1 MAYPNEQNIGDDELP
16 NSISGWIKYIDK
28 KLTPSEKPPTTS
40 LYGLAKGLPLDE
52 EGRKIEQQTLK
63 QMEGFGEGVSDYTE
77 RQVEELKTKP
87 LEALAKG
94 FGYSGATGLG
104 KAAVAGRVGTAV
116 AGAATPL
123 MGPYAVI
130 PGVIAGGAAYYGLGQ
145 AQQAIE
151 PEPIKQLRQE
161 VPTTMAT
168 SEFVGAMAQPLVK
181 MPKFTPKTI
190 PAAPTISGTPA
201 LTERPMIEMIKGS
214 GGVYRPQTA
223 FDIFKEN
230 VSGRIRS
237 AAGKVSS
244 LPPEEVYG
252 LAKDA
257 IKFGT
262 QSFDEFR
269 TLAKVNQLGL
279 PEEVLKNAFTQAV
292 ASSLKTP
299 ETIETPKPT
308 TLPTADQ
315 VVKPTKAPRLEETP
329 QETGAKKYAS
339 SLLKEGRSK
348 DFSRVMYYDVDNGAV
363 VTTDGFTLMVSPMKL
378 TGENRSL
385 ILYDIPE
392 KGYRAGDVVESSEFP
407 LPPYKKII
415 DAIKTD
421 KSLSVN
427 LQDALDLSSKVKK
440 LNNILGYDTNS
451 IDVNGKQINSK
462 NFKVLIDG
470 LKSSGA
476 KELTIKTGDSPFV
489 LIEGDNGSR
498 GYIRKLDPNFV
509 SEHIKYLP
517 EDVKQKVIQ
526 GSGVYKLDGTSTK
539 EFKVSKTKIKQ
550 EQDIE
555 KKKNQAKTQAP
566 RVEETSKIEPPKV
579 EVPKTK
585 MPTADVIPKQKQNVL
600 VDDRGYVISDSADL
614 TDPTNAKYI
623 LKSKK
628 LGTDKYNEWLV
639 TKDGRK
645 YINEKDPVK
654 AIKILE
660 DNGMFPFSER
670 SYTDTIE
677 GIENTLEGRLKELGY
692 KVKVKGSNLSN
703 SSYLFVDD
711 PYQNIDGFKIRL
723 SDHELPPTYDRI
735 NGVPEFEISPK
746 SNQHNYTQYTDP
758 QKLIDKIQKDYPLS
772 TVEATPTEPI
782 ATQPPVRPP
791 SEPPVTPPSE
801 PPIQKPKR
809 PEDIQPTWT
818 LGERSRMNVVNV
830 NFGDDAEIL
839 GRVNR
844 KVFGEKLPPEDQD
857 MKLAFEQNR
866 QKLNAT
872 KENTERTLAQGI
884 YDQAKNSEL
893 VKPGQSFG
901 SFEQE
906 FNEFLH
912 YNHATA
918 RNAKNAEILNEKGE
932 PVTTSGSGLT
942 DENVSEYFSKLDP
955 KKREAFQSIYNEQIK
970 PILKGELE
978 ALKNAGKINEESFT
992 NLNRYIDEGNYVP
1005 LVRDFAN
1012 APDYAKPLVKKKSG
1026 SGAKIVASKGSQ
1038 LEVDNPL
1045 ANILIKSNR
1054 AAETLAK
1061 EETKR
1066 TAYRLFVNN
1075 PNPEVA
1081 VVVDPTTR
1089 VETKNRLEAMG
1100 LEEKQMES
1108 ILDGIYGSDVEYVYI
1123 NPKTNKAYG
1132 KEELAQIKKND
1143 PELFESLDKEKRLIY
1158 EREKL
1163 NGYDNVV
1170 PVNIE
1175 GKNSYIVFN
1184 PKAPEGQGQEIA
1196 DLLNGKVEQYKELAI
1211 LKYSGL
1217 VNNYL
1222 SALYTKYTPAFAYR
1236 NLPRDWQGAAVQINK
1251 TPLVG
1256 KSDEVAGNATAAIP
1270 TIASESY
1277 KMLKFGT
1284 LKPNPNDPT
1293 SVLFGQFVEDGGY
1306 LSYTKLLQDSTQ
1318 TTKSLVDKLNKISK
1332 SDTKLGMV
1340 TGGSYNPFTWLY
1352 ESIIG
1357 PMNNVSE
1364 LSLRFGAYKTAL
1376 DNGFSRDRATQISR
1390 DISLN
1395 LARSGKIIKNELKGF
1410 ELFLGPRIAG
1420 AKQFGG
1426 FTTKGGQK
1434 LLVDLMA
1441 LGVLQQ
1447 ALFDI
1452 TGESDNKQLNR
1463 LSENGNVVIP
1473 TGHDDDGNAN
1483 YVKFP
1488 LSEIFDVPM
1497 QFGRSSYRGTR
1508 NVQKDQQA
1516 LLTALWNET
1525 GAVSKKVYGAIPLA
1539 PSLDFMNIRGAGT
1552 FGPVPSAFEPI
1563 VNALRNRDTFTGLP
1577 ISPKVYD
1584 DTVPGYQRSSIKSS
1598 LTAKAIAEAIN
1609 KSTGGTRNVAG
1620 RLSPTADQIDY
1631 VVKGYAGPFYSI
1643 PKQIAEA
1650 FPQNK
1655 LTSYVFRNMN
1665 QENDWRKLP
1674 ILNIFLGKATE
1685 QKEQEIR
1692 YYENLERFAG
1702 HSTELGVERKEDR
1715 PDMKQYISDYV
1726 SRNPD
1731 AKIADPSTSY
1741 SVTNDLKDAVKEV
1754 TEANREIREIAKS
1767 EEYKEN
1773 PDKFINNIEK
1783 LNQKIY
1789 KNQSKFN
1796 RAYQRVIDR
1805 YGTE

>member
-1 MAYPNEQNIGDDELP
+1 MAFNDEPNMVEGELP
-16 NSISGWIKYIDK
+16 KDLKGWVDYINK
-28 KLTPSEKPPTTS
+28 KLTPSEEPPTTS
-40 LYGLAKGLPLDE
+40 LYGLAKGLPPGE

-63 QMEGFGEGVSDYTE
+63 QMEGFGKGISDYTE

-87 LEALAKG
+87 LETLAKG
-94 FGYSGATGLG
+94 FGYSSATGLG

-123 MGPYAVI
+123 MGPFAFI
-130 PGVIAGGAAYYGLGQ
+130 PGVVAGGAAYYGLGK
-145 AQQAIE
+145 AQEAIE

-161 VPTTMAT
+161 VPTTMTT

-181 MPKFTPKTI
+181 MPKFTPKAV

-214 GGVYRPQTA
+214 EGVYRPQTA

-308 TLPTADQ
+308 TLPTA
-315 VVKPTKAPRLEETP
+315 EE
-329 QETGAKKYAS
+329 
-339 SLLKEGRSK
+339 
-348 DFSRVMYYDVDNGAV
+348 AV
-363 VTTDGFTLMVSPMKL
+363 S
-378 TGENRSL
+378 
-385 ILYDIPE
+385 
-392 KGYRAGDVVESSEFP
+392 
-407 LPPYKKII
+407 
-415 DAIKTD
+415 
-421 KSLSVN
+421 
-427 LQDALDLSSKVKK
+427 
-440 LNNILGYDTNS
+440 
-451 IDVNGKQINSK
+451 
-462 NFKVLIDG
+462 
-470 LKSSGA
+470 
-476 KELTIKTGDSPFV
+476 
-489 LIEGDNGSR
+489 
-498 GYIRKLDPNFV
+498 
-509 SEHIKYLP
+509 
-517 EDVKQKVIQ
+517 
-526 GSGVYKLDGTSTK
+526 
-539 EFKVSKTKIKQ
+539 
-550 EQDIE
+550 
-555 KKKNQAKTQAP
+555 
-566 RVEETSKIEPPKV
+566 
-579 EVPKTK
+579 
-585 MPTADVIPKQKQNVL
+585 
-600 VDDRGYVISDSADL
+600 
-614 TDPTNAKYI
+614 
-623 LKSKK
+623 
-628 LGTDKYNEWLV
+628 
-639 TKDGRK
+639 
-645 YINEKDPVK
+645 
-654 AIKILE
+654 
-660 DNGMFPFSER
+660 
-670 SYTDTIE
+670 
-677 GIENTLEGRLKELGY
+677 
-692 KVKVKGSNLSN
+692 
-703 SSYLFVDD
+703 
-711 PYQNIDGFKIRL
+711 
-723 SDHELPPTYDRI
+723 
-735 NGVPEFEISPK
+735 
-746 SNQHNYTQYTDP
+746 
-758 QKLIDKIQKDYPLS
+758 
-772 TVEATPTEPI
+772 
-782 ATQPPVRPP
+782 TQPPSTELPSTVSLTEPSVVPP
-791 SEPPVTPPSE
+791 SVTPPSE

-884 YDQAKNSEL
+884 YDQAKNSQL

-918 RNAKNAEILNEKGE
+918 RNSKNAEILNEKGE

-1005 LVRDFAN
+1005 LIRDFAN
-1012 APDYAKPLVKKKSG
+1012 APDYAKPLVRKKSS
-1026 SGAKIVASKGSQ
+1026 SGAKIVASKGSE

-1089 VETKNRLEAMG
+1089 VETKNRLAAMG

-1256 KSDEVAGNATAAIP
+1256 KYDEVAGNATAAIP

-1284 LKPNPNDPT
+1284 LKPNPDNPT

-1332 SDTKLGMV
+1332 SDTKLGMA

-1447 ALFDI
+1447 ALFDK
-1452 TGESDNKQLNR
+1452 TGESENKQLNR
-1463 LSENGNVVIP
+1463 LSDNGNVVIP
-1473 TGHDDDGNAN
+1473 TGHDDDGNVT

-1497 QFGRSSYRGTR
+1497 QLGRSSYRGTR

-1539 PSLDFMNIRGAGT
+1539 PSLDFINIRGAGT

-1584 DTVPGYQRSSIKSS
+1584 DTIPGYQRSSIKSS
-1598 LTAKAIAEAIN
+1598 LTANAIAEAIN
-1609 KSTGGTRNVAG
+1609 KLTGGTRNVAG

-1665 QENDWRKLP
+1665 QENDWRRLP

-1685 QKEQEIR
+1685 EKEQEIR
-1692 YYENLERFAG
+1692 YYENLERFAT
-1702 HSTELGVERKEDR
+1702 HSTELGVERKEER
-1715 PDMKQYISDYV
+1715 SDMKQYVSDYV

-1754 TEANREIREIAKS
+1754 TEANREIRKIVKS

-1773 PDKFINNIEK
+1773 PDKFINDIEK
-1783 LNQKIY
+1783 LNQKIF

>member
-1 MAYPNEQNIGDDELP
+1 MAYPGENEVSSEDSWLEIALSNL
-16 NSISGWIKYIDK
+16 NK
-28 KLTPSEKPPTTS
+28 KLTPPEEPPTTS
-40 LYGLAKGLPLDE
+40 LYGLAKGLPPDE

-116 AGAATPL
+116 TGAATPL

-181 MPKFTPKTI
+181 MPKFTPKSI

-214 GGVYRPQTA
+214 EGVYRPQTA

-299 ETIETPKPT
+299 ETMETPKPT
-308 TLPTADQ
+308 TLPTA
-315 VVKPTKAPRLEETP
+315 E
-329 QETGAKKYAS
+329 
-339 SLLKEGRSK
+339 
-348 DFSRVMYYDVDNGAV
+348 
-363 VTTDGFTLMVSPMKL
+363 VTT
-378 TGENRSL
+378 
-385 ILYDIPE
+385 
-392 KGYRAGDVVESSEFP
+392 
-407 LPPYKKII
+407 
-415 DAIKTD
+415 
-421 KSLSVN
+421 
-427 LQDALDLSSKVKK
+427 
-440 LNNILGYDTNS
+440 
-451 IDVNGKQINSK
+451 
-462 NFKVLIDG
+462 
-470 LKSSGA
+470 
-476 KELTIKTGDSPFV
+476 
-489 LIEGDNGSR
+489 
-498 GYIRKLDPNFV
+498 
-509 SEHIKYLP
+509 
-517 EDVKQKVIQ
+517 
-526 GSGVYKLDGTSTK
+526 
-539 EFKVSKTKIKQ
+539 
-550 EQDIE
+550 
-555 KKKNQAKTQAP
+555 
-566 RVEETSKIEPPKV
+566 
-579 EVPKTK
+579 
-585 MPTADVIPKQKQNVL
+585 
-600 VDDRGYVISDSADL
+600 
-614 TDPTNAKYI
+614 
-623 LKSKK
+623 
-628 LGTDKYNEWLV
+628 
-639 TKDGRK
+639 
-645 YINEKDPVK
+645 
-654 AIKILE
+654 
-660 DNGMFPFSER
+660 
-670 SYTDTIE
+670 
-677 GIENTLEGRLKELGY
+677 
-692 KVKVKGSNLSN
+692 
-703 SSYLFVDD
+703 
-711 PYQNIDGFKIRL
+711 
-723 SDHELPPTYDRI
+723 
-735 NGVPEFEISPK
+735 
-746 SNQHNYTQYTDP
+746 
-758 QKLIDKIQKDYPLS
+758 
-772 TVEATPTEPI
+772 TEPI
-782 ATQPPVRPP
+782 ATEPPATPP
-791 SEPPVTPPSE
+791 SEPPLTPTSE

-912 YNHATA
+912 FNHATA

-942 DENVSEYFSKLDP
+942 DENVSEYFLKLDP

-1012 APDYAKPLVKKKSG
+1012 APDYAKPLVRKKSG

-1256 KSDEVAGNATAAIP
+1256 KYDEVAGNATAAIP

-1306 LSYTKLLQDSTQ
+1306 LSYTKMLQDSTQ
-1318 TTKSLVDKLNKISK
+1318 TTKSLIDKLNKISK
-1332 SDTKLGMV
+1332 SDTKLGMA

-1447 ALFDI
+1447 ALFDK

-1497 QFGRSSYRGTR
+1497 QFGRSLYRGTR

-1598 LTAKAIAEAIN
+1598 LTANAIAEAIN
-1609 KSTGGTRNVAG
+1609 NLTGKTRNVAG

-1692 YYENLERFAG
+1692 YYENLERFTI

-1715 PDMKQYISDYV
+1715 PDMKEYISDYI

-1731 AKIADPSTSY
+1731 AKIADPSKSY

>member
-1 MAYPNEQNIGDDELP
+1 MAYPGENEVPSEDSWLEIALSNL
-16 NSISGWIKYIDK
+16 NK

-40 LYGLAKGLPLDE
+40 LYGLAKGLPPNKE
-52 EGRKIEQQTLK
+52 GSEIGRKTLEQMKEFGKGPTEYVEGIKKEIKETPIEAA
-63 QMEGFGEGVSDYTE
+63 EGIAMGG
-77 RQVEELKTKP
+77 L
-87 LEALAKG
+87 
-94 FGYSGATGLG
+94 TGLG
-104 KAAVAGRVGTAV
+104 KGAVASRFGTAV
-116 AGAATPL
+116 AGAATPF
-123 MGPYAVI
+123 MGPYSVI

-145 AQQAIE
+145 AQQKIE
-151 PEPIKQLRQE
+151 PESIKQLRQE

-181 MPKFTPKTI
+181 MPKFTPKAI

-201 LTERPMIEMIKGS
+201 LTERPIIEMVKGS
-214 GGVYRPQTA
+214 GGTYRPQTA
-223 FDIFKEN
+223 FDIFKKN
-230 VSGRIRS
+230 VSRSISS
-237 AAGKVSS
+237 AAGKVHSF
-244 LPPEEVYG
+244 PPGEIFT

-269 TLAKVNQLGL
+269 ALAQVNQLGL
-279 PEEVLKNAFTQAV
+279 PEEVLKSAFTQAV
-292 ASSLKTP
+292 ASSIKPIDIKEPSQEL
-299 ETIETPKPT
+299 ETPKPT
-308 TLPTADQ
+308 TVPTDM
-315 VVKPTKAPRLEETP
+315 VTP
-329 QETGAKKYAS
+329 AE
-339 SLLKEGRSK
+339 
-348 DFSRVMYYDVDNGAV
+348 
-363 VTTDGFTLMVSPMKL
+363 P
-378 TGENRSL
+378 
-385 ILYDIPE
+385 I
-392 KGYRAGDVVESSEFP
+392 
-407 LPPYKKII
+407 
-415 DAIKTD
+415 
-421 KSLSVN
+421 
-427 LQDALDLSSKVKK
+427 
-440 LNNILGYDTNS
+440 
-451 IDVNGKQINSK
+451 
-462 NFKVLIDG
+462 
-470 LKSSGA
+470 
-476 KELTIKTGDSPFV
+476 
-489 LIEGDNGSR
+489 
-498 GYIRKLDPNFV
+498 V
-509 SEHIKYLP
+509 SE
-517 EDVKQKVIQ
+517 
-526 GSGVYKLDGTSTK
+526 S
-539 EFKVSKTKIKQ
+539 
-550 EQDIE
+550 
-555 KKKNQAKTQAP
+555 
-566 RVEETSKIEPPKV
+566 
-579 EVPKTK
+579 
-585 MPTADVIPKQKQNVL
+585 PTTPA
-600 VDDRGYVISDSADL
+600 R
-614 TDPTNAKYI
+614 
-623 LKSKK
+623 
-628 LGTDKYNEWLV
+628 
-639 TKDGRK
+639 
-645 YINEKDPVK
+645 
-654 AIKILE
+654 AIT
-660 DNGMFPFSER
+660 P
-670 SYTDTIE
+670 TDTI
-677 GIENTLEGRLKELGY
+677 
-692 KVKVKGSNLSN
+692 
-703 SSYLFVDD
+703 
-711 PYQNIDGFKIRL
+711 
-723 SDHELPPTYDRI
+723 PP
-735 NGVPEFEISPK
+735 
-746 SNQHNYTQYTDP
+746 
-758 QKLIDKIQKDYPLS
+758 
-772 TVEATPTEPI
+772 A
-782 ATQPPVRPP
+782 QPPV
-791 SEPPVTPPSE
+791 E
-801 PPIQKPKR
+801 PPIKAKR
-809 PEDIQPTWT
+809 PSDIMPTWT

-872 KENTERTLAQGI
+872 KENTQQTLAQGI
-884 YDQAKNSEL
+884 YDQAKNYEL

-942 DENVSEYFSKLDP
+942 DEQVQNYFANLDP

-1005 LVRDFAN
+1005 LIRDFEN
-1012 APDYAKPLVKKKSG
+1012 APDYAKPLVRKKSG
-1026 SGAKIVASKGSQ
+1026 SGAKIMGSKGSE
-1038 LEVDNPL
+1038 LAVDNPL

-1054 AAETLAK
+1054 AAETLAR

-1081 VVVDPTTR
+1081 VVVDPTSR
-1089 VETKNRLEAMG
+1089 AETKDRLAAMG
-1100 LEEKQMES
+1100 LEEKQMEGV
-1108 ILDGIYGSDVEYVYI
+1108 LDGIYGSDVEYVYI
-1123 NPKTNKAYG
+1123 NPKTNKPYG

-1256 KSDEVAGNATAAIP
+1256 KYDEVVGNATAAIP

-1293 SVLFGQFVEDGGY
+1293 SVLFGQFVKDGGY
-1306 LSYTKLLQDSTQ
+1306 LSYTKMLQDSTQ
-1318 TTKSLVDKLNKISK
+1318 TTKSLIDKLNKISK
-1332 SDTKLGMV
+1332 SDTKLGMA

-1357 PMNNVSE
+1357 PTNNVSE
-1364 LSLRFGAYKTAL
+1364 LSIRFGAYKTAL
-1376 DNGFSRDRATQISR
+1376 ENGFSRDRATQISR

-1395 LARSGKIIKNELKGF
+1395 LARSGKIIKNEMKGF

-1447 ALFDI
+1447 ALFDKR
-1452 TGESDNKQLNR
+1452 GESDNKQLNR
-1463 LSENGNVVIP
+1463 ISENGYFVIP
-1473 TGHDDDGNAN
+1473 TEHDDDGNVN

-1497 QFGRSSYRGTR
+1497 QFGRSLYRGTQ
-1508 NVQKDQQA
+1508 NVQKDRQA
-1516 LLTALWNET
+1516 LLTAFWNET

-1539 PSLDFMNIRGAGT
+1539 PSLDFMNIKGTGT

-1584 DTVPGYQRSSIKSS
+1584 DRIPGHQRSSIKSS
-1598 LTAKAIAEAIN
+1598 LTANAIAEAIN
-1609 KSTGGTRNVAG
+1609 KLTGGTRNVTG

-1655 LTSYVFRNMN
+1655 LSSYVFRNIN
-1665 QENDWRKLP
+1665 QENDWRRLP
-1674 ILNIFLGKATE
+1674 ILNIFLGKATIE
-1685 QKEQEIR
+1685 KEVEIE
-1692 YYENLERFAG
+1692 YYENLERFNLNLM
-1702 HSTELGVERKEDR
+1702 ELSAERNKKQ
-1715 PDMKQYISDYV
+1715 PDMKEYISDYI

-1731 AKIADPSTSY
+1731 AEIADPKKSY

-1754 TEANREIREIAKS
+1754 TESNREIRKIVAS
-1767 EEYKEN
+1767 EEYREN
-1773 PDKFINNIEK
+1773 PDKFDREIEK
-1783 LNQKIY
+1783 LNSKIY
-1789 KNQSKFN
+1789 KNQEKFN
-1796 RAYQRVIDR
+1796 RAYQRVIER

>member
-1 MAYPNEQNIGDDELP
+1 
-16 NSISGWIKYIDK
+16 
-28 KLTPSEKPPTTS
+28 
-40 LYGLAKGLPLDE
+40 
-52 EGRKIEQQTLK
+52 
-63 QMEGFGEGVSDYTE
+63 
-77 RQVEELKTKP
+77 
-87 LEALAKG
+87 
-94 FGYSGATGLG
+94 
-104 KAAVAGRVGTAV
+104 
-116 AGAATPL
+116 
-123 MGPYAVI
+123 
-130 PGVIAGGAAYYGLGQ
+130 
-145 AQQAIE
+145 
-151 PEPIKQLRQE
+151 
-161 VPTTMAT
+161 
-168 SEFVGAMAQPLVK
+168 
-181 MPKFTPKTI
+181 
-190 PAAPTISGTPA
+190 
-201 LTERPMIEMIKGS
+201 
-214 GGVYRPQTA
+214 
-223 FDIFKEN
+223 
-230 VSGRIRS
+230 
-237 AAGKVSS
+237 
-244 LPPEEVYG
+244 
-252 LAKDA
+252 
-257 IKFGT
+257 
-262 QSFDEFR
+262 
-269 TLAKVNQLGL
+269 
-279 PEEVLKNAFTQAV
+279 
-292 ASSLKTP
+292 
-299 ETIETPKPT
+299 
-308 TLPTADQ
+308 
-315 VVKPTKAPRLEETP
+315 
-329 QETGAKKYAS
+329 
-339 SLLKEGRSK
+339 
-348 DFSRVMYYDVDNGAV
+348 
-363 VTTDGFTLMVSPMKL
+363 
-378 TGENRSL
+378 
-385 ILYDIPE
+385 
-392 KGYRAGDVVESSEFP
+392 
-407 LPPYKKII
+407 
-415 DAIKTD
+415 
-421 KSLSVN
+421 
-427 LQDALDLSSKVKK
+427 
-440 LNNILGYDTNS
+440 
-451 IDVNGKQINSK
+451 
-462 NFKVLIDG
+462 
-470 LKSSGA
+470 
-476 KELTIKTGDSPFV
+476 
-489 LIEGDNGSR
+489 
-498 GYIRKLDPNFV
+498 
-509 SEHIKYLP
+509 
-517 EDVKQKVIQ
+517 
-526 GSGVYKLDGTSTK
+526 
-539 EFKVSKTKIKQ
+539 
-550 EQDIE
+550 
-555 KKKNQAKTQAP
+555 
-566 RVEETSKIEPPKV
+566 
-579 EVPKTK
+579 
-585 MPTADVIPKQKQNVL
+585 
-600 VDDRGYVISDSADL
+600 
-614 TDPTNAKYI
+614 
-623 LKSKK
+623 
-628 LGTDKYNEWLV
+628 
-639 TKDGRK
+639 
-645 YINEKDPVK
+645 
-654 AIKILE
+654 
-660 DNGMFPFSER
+660 
-670 SYTDTIE
+670 
-677 GIENTLEGRLKELGY
+677 
-692 KVKVKGSNLSN
+692 
-703 SSYLFVDD
+703 
-711 PYQNIDGFKIRL
+711 
-723 SDHELPPTYDRI
+723 
-735 NGVPEFEISPK
+735 
-746 SNQHNYTQYTDP
+746 
-758 QKLIDKIQKDYPLS
+758 
-772 TVEATPTEPI
+772 
-782 ATQPPVRPP
+782 
-791 SEPPVTPPSE
+791 
-801 PPIQKPKR
+801 
-809 PEDIQPTWT
+809 
-818 LGERSRMNVVNV
+818 MNVVNV

-884 YDQAKNSEL
+884 YDQAKNSQL

-918 RNAKNAEILNEKGE
+918 RNSKNAEILNEKGE

-1005 LVRDFAN
+1005 LIRDFAN
-1012 APDYAKPLVKKKSG
+1012 APDYAKPLVRKKSS
-1026 SGAKIVASKGSQ
+1026 SGAKIVASKGSE

-1089 VETKNRLEAMG
+1089 VETKNRLAAMG

-1108 ILDGIYGSDVEYVYI
+1108 ILNGIYGSDVEYVYI

-1143 PELFESLDKEKRLIY
+1143 PELFQSLDKEKRLIY

-1256 KSDEVAGNATAAIP
+1256 KYDEVAGNATAAIP

-1284 LKPNPNDPT
+1284 LKPNPDNPT

-1332 SDTKLGMV
+1332 SDTKLGMA

-1452 TGESDNKQLNR
+1452 TGESENKQLNR
-1463 LSENGNVVIP
+1463 LSDNGNVVIP
-1473 TGHDDDGNAN
+1473 TGHDDDGNVT

-1497 QFGRSSYRGTR
+1497 QLGRSSYRGTR

-1584 DTVPGYQRSSIKSS
+1584 DTIPGYQRSSIKSS
-1598 LTAKAIAEAIN
+1598 LTANAIAEAIN
-1609 KSTGGTRNVAG
+1609 KLTGGTRNVAG

-1631 VVKGYAGPFYSI
+1631 VVKGYAGPVYSI

-1665 QENDWRKLP
+1665 QENDWRRLP

-1685 QKEQEIR
+1685 EKEQEIR
-1692 YYENLERFAG
+1692 YYENLERFAT
-1702 HSTELGVERKEDR
+1702 HSTELGVERKEER
-1715 PDMKQYISDYV
+1715 SDMKQYISDYV

-1754 TEANREIREIAKS
+1754 TEANREIRKIAKS

-1773 PDKFINNIEK
+1773 PDKFINDIEK
-1783 LNQKIY
+1783 LNQKIF

>member
-1 MAYPNEQNIGDDELP
+1 MAYPGENEVSSEDSWLEIALSNL
-16 NSISGWIKYIDK
+16 NK
-28 KLTPSEKPPTTS
+28 KLTPPEEPPTTS
-40 LYGLAKGLPLDE
+40 LYGLAKGLPPDE

-116 AGAATPL
+116 TGAATPL

-181 MPKFTPKTI
+181 MPKFTPKSI

-214 GGVYRPQTA
+214 EGVYRPQTA

-269 TLAKVNQLGL
+269 ALAKVNQLGL

-299 ETIETPKPT
+299 ETMETPKPT
-308 TLPTADQ
+308 TLPTA
-315 VVKPTKAPRLEETP
+315 E
-329 QETGAKKYAS
+329 
-339 SLLKEGRSK
+339 
-348 DFSRVMYYDVDNGAV
+348 
-363 VTTDGFTLMVSPMKL
+363 VTT
-378 TGENRSL
+378 
-385 ILYDIPE
+385 
-392 KGYRAGDVVESSEFP
+392 
-407 LPPYKKII
+407 
-415 DAIKTD
+415 
-421 KSLSVN
+421 
-427 LQDALDLSSKVKK
+427 
-440 LNNILGYDTNS
+440 
-451 IDVNGKQINSK
+451 
-462 NFKVLIDG
+462 
-470 LKSSGA
+470 
-476 KELTIKTGDSPFV
+476 
-489 LIEGDNGSR
+489 
-498 GYIRKLDPNFV
+498 
-509 SEHIKYLP
+509 
-517 EDVKQKVIQ
+517 
-526 GSGVYKLDGTSTK
+526 
-539 EFKVSKTKIKQ
+539 
-550 EQDIE
+550 
-555 KKKNQAKTQAP
+555 
-566 RVEETSKIEPPKV
+566 
-579 EVPKTK
+579 
-585 MPTADVIPKQKQNVL
+585 
-600 VDDRGYVISDSADL
+600 
-614 TDPTNAKYI
+614 
-623 LKSKK
+623 
-628 LGTDKYNEWLV
+628 
-639 TKDGRK
+639 
-645 YINEKDPVK
+645 
-654 AIKILE
+654 
-660 DNGMFPFSER
+660 
-670 SYTDTIE
+670 
-677 GIENTLEGRLKELGY
+677 
-692 KVKVKGSNLSN
+692 
-703 SSYLFVDD
+703 
-711 PYQNIDGFKIRL
+711 
-723 SDHELPPTYDRI
+723 
-735 NGVPEFEISPK
+735 
-746 SNQHNYTQYTDP
+746 
-758 QKLIDKIQKDYPLS
+758 
-772 TVEATPTEPI
+772 TEPI
-782 ATQPPVRPP
+782 ATEPPATPP
-791 SEPPVTPPSE
+791 SEPPLTPTSE

-912 YNHATA
+912 FNHATA

-942 DENVSEYFSKLDP
+942 DENVSEYFLKLDP

-1012 APDYAKPLVKKKSG
+1012 APDYAKPLVRKKSG

-1256 KSDEVAGNATAAIP
+1256 KYDEVAGNATAAIP

-1306 LSYTKLLQDSTQ
+1306 LSYTKMLQDSTQ
-1318 TTKSLVDKLNKISK
+1318 TTKSLIDKLNKISK
-1332 SDTKLGMV
+1332 SDTKLGMA

-1447 ALFDI
+1447 ALFDK

-1497 QFGRSSYRGTR
+1497 QFGRSLYRGTR

-1598 LTAKAIAEAIN
+1598 LTANAIAEAIN
-1609 KSTGGTRNVAG
+1609 NLTGKTRNVAG

-1692 YYENLERFAG
+1692 YYENLERFTI

-1715 PDMKQYISDYV
+1715 PDMKEYISDYI

>member
-1 MAYPNEQNIGDDELP
+1 MAYPGENEVSSEDSWLEIALSNL
-16 NSISGWIKYIDK
+16 NK
-28 KLTPSEKPPTTS
+28 KLTPPEEPPTTS
-40 LYGLAKGLPLDE
+40 LYGLAKGLPPDE

-116 AGAATPL
+116 TGAATPL

-181 MPKFTPKTI
+181 MPKFTPKSI

-214 GGVYRPQTA
+214 EGVYRPQTA

-269 TLAKVNQLGL
+269 ALAKVNQLGL

-299 ETIETPKPT
+299 ETMETPKPT
-308 TLPTADQ
+308 TLPTA
-315 VVKPTKAPRLEETP
+315 E
-329 QETGAKKYAS
+329 
-339 SLLKEGRSK
+339 
-348 DFSRVMYYDVDNGAV
+348 
-363 VTTDGFTLMVSPMKL
+363 VTT
-378 TGENRSL
+378 
-385 ILYDIPE
+385 
-392 KGYRAGDVVESSEFP
+392 
-407 LPPYKKII
+407 
-415 DAIKTD
+415 
-421 KSLSVN
+421 
-427 LQDALDLSSKVKK
+427 
-440 LNNILGYDTNS
+440 
-451 IDVNGKQINSK
+451 
-462 NFKVLIDG
+462 
-470 LKSSGA
+470 
-476 KELTIKTGDSPFV
+476 
-489 LIEGDNGSR
+489 
-498 GYIRKLDPNFV
+498 
-509 SEHIKYLP
+509 
-517 EDVKQKVIQ
+517 
-526 GSGVYKLDGTSTK
+526 
-539 EFKVSKTKIKQ
+539 
-550 EQDIE
+550 
-555 KKKNQAKTQAP
+555 
-566 RVEETSKIEPPKV
+566 
-579 EVPKTK
+579 
-585 MPTADVIPKQKQNVL
+585 
-600 VDDRGYVISDSADL
+600 
-614 TDPTNAKYI
+614 
-623 LKSKK
+623 
-628 LGTDKYNEWLV
+628 
-639 TKDGRK
+639 
-645 YINEKDPVK
+645 
-654 AIKILE
+654 
-660 DNGMFPFSER
+660 
-670 SYTDTIE
+670 
-677 GIENTLEGRLKELGY
+677 
-692 KVKVKGSNLSN
+692 
-703 SSYLFVDD
+703 
-711 PYQNIDGFKIRL
+711 
-723 SDHELPPTYDRI
+723 
-735 NGVPEFEISPK
+735 
-746 SNQHNYTQYTDP
+746 
-758 QKLIDKIQKDYPLS
+758 
-772 TVEATPTEPI
+772 TEPI
-782 ATQPPVRPP
+782 ATEPPATPP
-791 SEPPVTPPSE
+791 SEPPLTPTSE

-912 YNHATA
+912 FNHATA

-942 DENVSEYFSKLDP
+942 DENVSEYFLKLDP

-1012 APDYAKPLVKKKSG
+1012 APDYAKPLVRKKSG

-1256 KSDEVAGNATAAIP
+1256 KYDEVAGNATAAIP

-1306 LSYTKLLQDSTQ
+1306 LSYTKMLQDSTQ
-1318 TTKSLVDKLNKISK
+1318 TTKSLIDKLNKISK
-1332 SDTKLGMV
+1332 SDTKLGMA

-1447 ALFDI
+1447 ALFDKQ
-1452 TGESDNKQLNR
+1452 GESDNKQLNR
-1463 LSENGNVVIP
+1463 QSENGNVVIP

-1497 QFGRSSYRGTR
+1497 QFGRSLYRGTR

-1598 LTAKAIAEAIN
+1598 LTANAIAEAIN
-1609 KSTGGTRNVAG
+1609 NLTGKTRNVAG

-1692 YYENLERFAG
+1692 YYENLERFTI

-1715 PDMKQYISDYV
+1715 PDMKEYISDYI

>member
-1 MAYPNEQNIGDDELP
+1 MAYPGENEVSSEDSWLEIALSNL
-16 NSISGWIKYIDK
+16 NK
-28 KLTPSEKPPTTS
+28 KLTPPEEPPTTS
-40 LYGLAKGLPLDE
+40 LYGLAKGLPPDE

-116 AGAATPL
+116 TGAATPL

-181 MPKFTPKTI
+181 MPKFTPKSI

-214 GGVYRPQTA
+214 EGVYRPQTA

-269 TLAKVNQLGL
+269 ALAKVNQLGL

-299 ETIETPKPT
+299 ETMETPKPT
-308 TLPTADQ
+308 TLPTA
-315 VVKPTKAPRLEETP
+315 E
-329 QETGAKKYAS
+329 
-339 SLLKEGRSK
+339 
-348 DFSRVMYYDVDNGAV
+348 
-363 VTTDGFTLMVSPMKL
+363 VTT
-378 TGENRSL
+378 
-385 ILYDIPE
+385 
-392 KGYRAGDVVESSEFP
+392 
-407 LPPYKKII
+407 
-415 DAIKTD
+415 
-421 KSLSVN
+421 
-427 LQDALDLSSKVKK
+427 
-440 LNNILGYDTNS
+440 
-451 IDVNGKQINSK
+451 
-462 NFKVLIDG
+462 
-470 LKSSGA
+470 
-476 KELTIKTGDSPFV
+476 
-489 LIEGDNGSR
+489 
-498 GYIRKLDPNFV
+498 
-509 SEHIKYLP
+509 
-517 EDVKQKVIQ
+517 
-526 GSGVYKLDGTSTK
+526 
-539 EFKVSKTKIKQ
+539 
-550 EQDIE
+550 
-555 KKKNQAKTQAP
+555 
-566 RVEETSKIEPPKV
+566 
-579 EVPKTK
+579 
-585 MPTADVIPKQKQNVL
+585 
-600 VDDRGYVISDSADL
+600 
-614 TDPTNAKYI
+614 
-623 LKSKK
+623 
-628 LGTDKYNEWLV
+628 
-639 TKDGRK
+639 
-645 YINEKDPVK
+645 
-654 AIKILE
+654 
-660 DNGMFPFSER
+660 
-670 SYTDTIE
+670 
-677 GIENTLEGRLKELGY
+677 
-692 KVKVKGSNLSN
+692 
-703 SSYLFVDD
+703 
-711 PYQNIDGFKIRL
+711 
-723 SDHELPPTYDRI
+723 
-735 NGVPEFEISPK
+735 
-746 SNQHNYTQYTDP
+746 
-758 QKLIDKIQKDYPLS
+758 
-772 TVEATPTEPI
+772 TEPI
-782 ATQPPVRPP
+782 ATEPPATPP
-791 SEPPVTPPSE
+791 SEPPLTPTSE

-912 YNHATA
+912 FNHATA

-942 DENVSEYFSKLDP
+942 DENVSEYFLKLDP

-1012 APDYAKPLVKKKSG
+1012 APDYAKPLVRKKSG

-1256 KSDEVAGNATAAIP
+1256 KYDEVAGNATAAIP

-1306 LSYTKLLQDSTQ
+1306 LSYTKMLQDSTQ
-1318 TTKSLVDKLNKISK
+1318 TTKSLIDKLNKISK
-1332 SDTKLGMV
+1332 SDTKLGMA

-1447 ALFDI
+1447 ALFDK

-1497 QFGRSSYRGTR
+1497 QFGRSLYRGTR

-1598 LTAKAIAEAIN
+1598 LTANAIAEAIN
-1609 KSTGGTRNVAG
+1609 NLTGKTRNVAG

-1692 YYENLERFAG
+1692 YYENLERFTI

-1715 PDMKQYISDYV
+1715 PDMKDYISDYV

>member
-1 MAYPNEQNIGDDELP
+1 
-16 NSISGWIKYIDK
+16 
-28 KLTPSEKPPTTS
+28 
-40 LYGLAKGLPLDE
+40 
-52 EGRKIEQQTLK
+52 
-63 QMEGFGEGVSDYTE
+63 
-77 RQVEELKTKP
+77 
-87 LEALAKG
+87 
-94 FGYSGATGLG
+94 
-104 KAAVAGRVGTAV
+104 
-116 AGAATPL
+116 
-123 MGPYAVI
+123 
-130 PGVIAGGAAYYGLGQ
+130 
-145 AQQAIE
+145 
-151 PEPIKQLRQE
+151 
-161 VPTTMAT
+161 
-168 SEFVGAMAQPLVK
+168 
-181 MPKFTPKTI
+181 
-190 PAAPTISGTPA
+190 
-201 LTERPMIEMIKGS
+201 
-214 GGVYRPQTA
+214 
-223 FDIFKEN
+223 
-230 VSGRIRS
+230 
-237 AAGKVSS
+237 
-244 LPPEEVYG
+244 
-252 LAKDA
+252 
-257 IKFGT
+257 
-262 QSFDEFR
+262 
-269 TLAKVNQLGL
+269 
-279 PEEVLKNAFTQAV
+279 
-292 ASSLKTP
+292 
-299 ETIETPKPT
+299 
-308 TLPTADQ
+308 
-315 VVKPTKAPRLEETP
+315 
-329 QETGAKKYAS
+329 
-339 SLLKEGRSK
+339 
-348 DFSRVMYYDVDNGAV
+348 
-363 VTTDGFTLMVSPMKL
+363 
-378 TGENRSL
+378 
-385 ILYDIPE
+385 
-392 KGYRAGDVVESSEFP
+392 
-407 LPPYKKII
+407 
-415 DAIKTD
+415 
-421 KSLSVN
+421 
-427 LQDALDLSSKVKK
+427 
-440 LNNILGYDTNS
+440 
-451 IDVNGKQINSK
+451 
-462 NFKVLIDG
+462 
-470 LKSSGA
+470 
-476 KELTIKTGDSPFV
+476 
-489 LIEGDNGSR
+489 
-498 GYIRKLDPNFV
+498 
-509 SEHIKYLP
+509 
-517 EDVKQKVIQ
+517 
-526 GSGVYKLDGTSTK
+526 
-539 EFKVSKTKIKQ
+539 
-550 EQDIE
+550 
-555 KKKNQAKTQAP
+555 
-566 RVEETSKIEPPKV
+566 
-579 EVPKTK
+579 
-585 MPTADVIPKQKQNVL
+585 
-600 VDDRGYVISDSADL
+600 
-614 TDPTNAKYI
+614 
-623 LKSKK
+623 
-628 LGTDKYNEWLV
+628 
-639 TKDGRK
+639 
-645 YINEKDPVK
+645 
-654 AIKILE
+654 
-660 DNGMFPFSER
+660 
-670 SYTDTIE
+670 
-677 GIENTLEGRLKELGY
+677 
-692 KVKVKGSNLSN
+692 
-703 SSYLFVDD
+703 
-711 PYQNIDGFKIRL
+711 
-723 SDHELPPTYDRI
+723 
-735 NGVPEFEISPK
+735 
-746 SNQHNYTQYTDP
+746 
-758 QKLIDKIQKDYPLS
+758 
-772 TVEATPTEPI
+772 
-782 ATQPPVRPP
+782 
-791 SEPPVTPPSE
+791 
-801 PPIQKPKR
+801 
-809 PEDIQPTWT
+809 
-818 LGERSRMNVVNV
+818 
-830 NFGDDAEIL
+830 
-839 GRVNR
+839 
-844 KVFGEKLPPEDQD
+844 
-857 MKLAFEQNR
+857 
-866 QKLNAT
+866 
-872 KENTERTLAQGI
+872 
-884 YDQAKNSEL
+884 
-893 VKPGQSFG
+893 
-901 SFEQE
+901 
-906 FNEFLH
+906 
-912 YNHATA
+912 
-918 RNAKNAEILNEKGE
+918 
-932 PVTTSGSGLT
+932 
-942 DENVSEYFSKLDP
+942 
-955 KKREAFQSIYNEQIK
+955 
-970 PILKGELE
+970 
-978 ALKNAGKINEESFT
+978 
-992 NLNRYIDEGNYVP
+992 
-1005 LVRDFAN
+1005 
-1012 APDYAKPLVKKKSG
+1012 
-1026 SGAKIVASKGSQ
+1026 
-1038 LEVDNPL
+1038 
-1045 ANILIKSNR
+1045 
-1054 AAETLAK
+1054 
-1061 EETKR
+1061 
-1066 TAYRLFVNN
+1066 
-1075 PNPEVA
+1075 
-1081 VVVDPTTR
+1081 
-1089 VETKNRLEAMG
+1089 MG

-1256 KSDEVAGNATAAIP
+1256 KYDEVAGNATAAIP

-1306 LSYTKLLQDSTQ
+1306 LSYTKMLQDSTQ
-1318 TTKSLVDKLNKISK
+1318 TTKSLIDKLNKISK
-1332 SDTKLGMV
+1332 SDTKLGMA

-1447 ALFDI
+1447 ALFDK

-1497 QFGRSSYRGTR
+1497 QFGRSLYRGTR

-1598 LTAKAIAEAIN
+1598 LTANAIAEAIN
-1609 KSTGGTRNVAG
+1609 NLTGKTRNVAG

-1692 YYENLERFAG
+1692 YYENLERFTI

-1715 PDMKQYISDYV
+1715 PDMKEYISDYI
-1726 SRNPD
+1726 SKNPD